1 MSSSLVVLLCCC
13 CCCCCCS
20 CSFCPP
26 LLQLMLTSALQSLQ
40 IGLPVVSSSLSL
52 FESWWWWWWISS
64 HVLGRHDLLCRVERF
79 QHSRFQH
86 STQELHHIMPGRT
99 GRHGPGPP
107 VSKPRYRCFY
117 KQPVEEEKAKQAKL
131 PRRRHEKAKRAVQ
144 SNDKRRAS
152 ESSSLKR
159 RKKASQRTLSRSSV
173 VCLERVLSRARI
185 RVLSRA
191 SVRVPASVVSS

>member
-1 MSSSLVVLLCCC
+1 
-13 CCCCCCS
+13 
-20 CSFCPP
+20 
-26 LLQLMLTSALQSLQ
+26 MLTSALQSLQ

-52 FESWWWWWWISS
+52 FESWWWWWWWWWISS

-152 ESSSLKR
+152 ESSSLKH
-159 RKKASQRTLSRSSV
+159 KKKIVPQRILSRSSV